1 MCDSGSSCRTSRDGK
16 KCGAFTLVELMIVA
30 AIIAVLAA
38 VAAPL
43 LKGHLERASIR
54 QAVQDIQIL
63 QFKIAGEAKEY
74 GELPLQIDYLTE
86 DLNDPWG
93 NPYKY
98 LRLAGGDADSGGKA
112 RKDKSLVP
120 INSDYDLYS
129 MGADGESKAPLTAKA
144 SHDDIVRANDGG
156 YLGIASSY

>member
-1 MCDSGSSCRTSRDGK
+1 MCGSGSSCQMSWDEK
-16 KCGAFTLVELMIVA
+16 KCGAFTVVELVIVA

-38 VAAPL
+38 VATPL
-43 LKGHLERASIR
+43 LKGYLERTSVR

-63 QFKIAGEAKEY
+63 QFQIEREVQEFGK
-74 GELPLQIDYLTE
+74 LPTQIDHLMQG
-86 DLNDPWG
+86 LVDPWG
-93 NPYKY
+93 NVYEY
-98 LRLAGGDADSGGKA
+98 LRLEGGDPSAKGKA

-156 YLGIASSY
+156 YLGLASAY